1 MTTSADIRALVVQG
15 LTGATAAGNAVF
27 SPFDWP
33 TAQNAYPCAYFAP
46 SWTAISRQAGQ
57 SFHAKVDTDFAA
69 SWTAISREA
78 GQ

>member
-1 MTTSADIRALVVQG
+1 MVQS
-15 LTGATAAGNAVF
+15 F
-27 SPFDWP
+27 SI
-33 TAQNAYPCAYFAP
+33 ASMGIAAYFAP